1 MSNFPASAPRVSV
14 VVPAYNNAAFIAAT
28 IDSILAQDYGDFE
41 LVIADHS
48 SIDGTQA
55 VIDRYASDQR
65 VRILAPTPKGGGAL
79 ANWSRVSA
87 HARGEFIKLV
97 CGDDLISPEA
107 LRLQVAAFDTHPGV
121 TAVACQRDLIDA
133 SGRAIMRGRG
143 LARLDG
149 VMEGREAVRASVLA
163 GTNIFGEPGCVL
175 MRRDVLEYQGGWD
188 SRFPYLI
195 DQASYARVMLQG
207 RVVALRQTLASFRI
221 SATQWS
227 VRLTRQQAEQ
237 ATGFHRDLHRQH
249 PGLLTPLDL
258 ALGNGRAW
266 AMAHTRRLAYAWL
279 KRRM

>member
-1 MSNFPASAPRVSV
+1 MSTVQASAPRVSV

-28 IDSILAQDYGDFE
+28 LDSILAQDYGDFE

-48 SIDGTQA
+48 STDGTQA
-55 VIDRYASDQR
+55 VIDRYASDPR
-65 VRILAPTPKGGGAL
+65 VRILPPTPAGGGAP

-97 CGDDLISPEA
+97 CGDDLLAPQA
-107 LRLQVAAFDTHPGV
+107 LRLQVAAFDALPGV

-133 SGRAIMRGRG
+133 AGRVIMRGRG
-143 LARLDG
+143 LAGLQG
-149 VMEGREAVRASVLA
+149 VVEGRQAVRASVLA

-175 MRRDVLEYQGGWD
+175 MRRDVFERQGGWD
-188 SRFPYLI
+188 GRFPYLI
-195 DQASYARVMLQG
+195 DQASYTRVMLQG
-207 RVVALRQTLASFRI
+207 RVVAVRQTLASFRI

-227 VRLTRQQAEQ
+227 VKLTRQQAEQ
-237 ATGFHRDLHRQH
+237 AIGFHRELHRQH
-249 PGLLTPLDL
+249 PGLLTSFEL
-258 ALGNGRAW
+258 AVGNGRAW